1 MPWPPSGYPFTDNV
15 DEVVAA
21 TVNDLVAQLVAHMA
35 DDSAV
40 HGITATGN
48 VVTISGGGDLTEL
61 AQDIVATM
69 FGGSHTGVTVS
80 YNDTSGALTLTVTA
94 SGATGPQ
101 GSPGA
106 TGPRGYTGPAGA
118 NIVGATG
125 AGVTGATG
133 PIGSTG
139 VHGFTGPTGSTGPE
153 GPTGSTGP
161 QGGYAGFSFFY
172 STSTTIA
179 NPGTG
184 YFRFNNATLSSVTQ
198 MAINNFSYV
207 ASDVSTWITSFDD
220 SDSIIKGQLYVN
232 SRSYPTTNWAIY
244 NVTGSISAPSG
255 YKTATLAWVDSAG
268 TWGNNEQFDIS
279 FVRTGDAGPAGGA
292 TGPTGATGPDGLT
305 GPTGPTGPTGLAGA
319 TGPLQTL
326 TPLGFWGSGNVY
338 SIGDVVQYITVVAP
352 YTIST
357 WYCFTAHTASAGD
370 YPAVSGAGAS
380 YWSPISTHA
389 PGATGNTGPVGPSGS
404 PGGATGATGIQGWTG
419 PGAGSTGATGPA
431 GPGGA
436 GGFVF
441 NSTGTPSDILY
452 DDWSD
457 LMTHIGT
464 LDGPTTIYIEQDE
477 TIPAGTWDV
486 NNITIQG
493 SFNPAGSPPIPRLFL
508 ADGAIFDFT
517 ALKLDMVSL
526 YSDSTTPVVV
536 TPTATLMILEAQD
549 CTFSTSDAPVF
560 EIESGGMFGLW
571 TTGFYGQA
579 GPYET
584 GAYDQPP
591 IQVDGSLFW
600 STNSG
605 TLCPSDKIIGAGSLD
620 ITDFSLYNT
629 TIAIQSGFTGTL
641 TYNHTENSNADMTH
655 FIDPMMLRVKDLP
668 TSPVVLSGA
677 GTGATVTVDGSGAA
691 ATLTFTTGSA
701 SLASGKQLSFA
712 NEISNNWGPNI
723 EMVSSTT
730 LPLITP
736 GNAAAADLTGIYV
749 ELDASTWYISST
761 VALTAETEYIW
772 HYHII
777 DSIGWA

>member
-1 MPWPPSGYPFTDNV
+1 MSFPPDGYPFVDNV
-15 DEVVAA
+15 SEVEAA
-21 TVNDLVAQLVAHMA
+21 NINDVITALESHIN
-35 DDSAV
+35 DTTAV
-40 HGITATGN
+40 HGITDTGTL
-48 VVTISGGGDLTEL
+48 VTFGTGGNLREL
-61 AQDIVATM
+61 AEDIVAAM
-69 FGGSHTGVTVS
+69 FSGGTHSGISVA
-80 YNDTSGALTLTVTA
+80 YNDTTGVLSLTVTA

-101 GSPGA
+101 GPPGA
-106 TGPRGYTGPAGA
+106 TGPQGSTGAAGA
-118 NIVGATG
+118 SIVGATG

-139 VHGFTGPTGSTGPE
+139 VHGFTGPTGPSGPE

-179 NPGTG
+179 NPGSG

-198 MAINNFSYV
+198 MAINNFSY
-207 ASDVSTWITSFDD
+207 AWSDVSTWITSFDD

-292 TGPTGATGPDGLT
+292 TGPTGATGP
-305 GPTGPTGPTGLAGA
+305 
-319 TGPLQTL
+319 LQTL
-326 TPLGFWGSGNVY
+326 TPLGFWGSGNTYYV
-338 SIGDVVQYITVVAP
+338 GDVVQYNTVVAP
-352 YTIST
+352 YAIST
-357 WYCFTAHTASAGD
+357 WYCWTAHTASSGD
-370 YPAVSGAGAS
+370 YPATSGAGAS
-380 YWSPISTHA
+380 YWLPISTHA
-389 PGATGNTGPVGPSGS
+389 PGATGSTGPAGPSGS
-404 PGGATGATGIQGWTG
+404 PGGATGATGPQGATG

-441 NSTGTPSDILY
+441 NSSGTPSDILY
-452 DDWSD
+452 NDWSD

-477 TIPAGTWDV
+477 TIPAGTWDL
-486 NNITIQG
+486 NNLTIQG
-493 SFNPAGSPPIPRLFL
+493 SFNPTNSPPIPRLFL
-508 ADGAIFDFT
+508 VDGVVFDFT
-517 ALKLDMVSL
+517 ALKLDLVSF
-526 YSDSTTPVVV
+526 YSDSTAPIVV
-536 TPTATLMILEAQD
+536 TSTGTLMMLEAQD

-571 TTGFYGQA
+571 TTGFYGEA
-579 GPYET
+579 GLYDD
-584 GAYDQPP
+584 GAYDEPA
-591 IQVDGSLFW
+591 IQVDGDLYWTTS
-600 STNSG
+600 SG
-605 TLCPSDKIIGAGSLD
+605 TMCPSDAIIGAGTID
-620 ITDFSLYNT
+620 ITDYSLYNT
-629 TIAIQSGFTGTL
+629 TIAVQSGFSGTL
-641 TYNHTENSNADMTH
+641 NYNHTENSNADMTH
-655 FIDPMMLRVKDLP
+655 FIDSMMLRVKDLP

-712 NEISNNWGPNI
+712 NEISNNWGPDI